1 MENNFIYT
9 VLVMLLGLVTVILV
23 GNVVAHDKV
32 RALQVQCDSLQH
44 QIDLMVE

>member
-1 MENNFIYT
+1 MKDDFIY
-9 VLVMLLGLVTVILV
+9 VAVIMLFGLTTISLV
-23 GNVVAHDKV
+23 GNVVAHDNI